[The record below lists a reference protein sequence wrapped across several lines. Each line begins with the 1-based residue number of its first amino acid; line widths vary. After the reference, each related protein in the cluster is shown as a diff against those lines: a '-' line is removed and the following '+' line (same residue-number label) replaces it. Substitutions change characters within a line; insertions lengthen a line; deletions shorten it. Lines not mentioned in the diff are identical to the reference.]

1 MKNEKIKEI
10 KNWNEWRMNWNLGQD
25 SINLRIIKDRIINLK
40 INFGRNWDN

>member
-10 KNWNEWRMNWNLGQD
+10 KKINKWRMNWNLGQD